1 MASESEQARQTI
13 TELTHEPLERLV
25 QEGKKLTELYLPR
38 RHAIPEET
46 FRLEHMEKT
55 FRTIYEHSPKTFEG
69 LLGIQGV
76 GPKSLRALSLIAEL
90 VYGIKSSV
98 KDPTRFS
105 FAHGGKDGHPYPVD
119 RKAYDETIEAL
130 ASALE
135 RARVGDREKMEAI
148 KRLKGFAEDIER
160 RVEC

>member
-1 MASESEQARQTI
+1 VAFESEQARQTI
-13 TELTHEPLERLV
+13 TELAHEPLERLV
-25 QEGKKLTELYLPR
+25 QEGKRLTELYLPR
-38 RHAIPEET
+38 RHAIPDET

-90 VYGIKSSV
+90 VHGIKSSV

-105 FAHGGKDGHPYPVD
+105 FAHGGKDGHPYSVD
-119 RKAYDETIEAL
+119 RKAYDETIEVL
-130 ASALE
+130 GSALE

-148 KRLKGFAEDIER
+148 KRLKGFAEGIEQR
-160 RVEC
+160 AEC